1 MKMEIIKILKILGVG
16 CTEVLVDIELNEL
29 LINSIE
35 LLNDDQII
43 LHVFVDNYDIELYFD
58 ELDEIE
64 KMNIYQIL
72 ISLLYN

>member
-16 CTEVLVDIELNEL
+16 CTEVLVDIELNEF

-43 LHVFVDNYDIELYFD
+43 LHVFVENYDIELYFD